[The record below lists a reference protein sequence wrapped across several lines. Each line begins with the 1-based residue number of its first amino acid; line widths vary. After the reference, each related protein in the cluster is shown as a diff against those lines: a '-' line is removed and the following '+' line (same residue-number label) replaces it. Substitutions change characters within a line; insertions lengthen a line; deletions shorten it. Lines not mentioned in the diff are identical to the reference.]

1 MLKETSYNI
10 NMKTQYIKI
19 NKIGDKFYYS
29 DEKLTKLHRE
39 DAPAIEFANGSK
51 YWCVDG
57 KIHREDGPAA
67 ELGNGS
73 KYWYVDGKLHRENG
87 PAVEDKNGYKYW
99 YLHDIEYTEQ
109 EHAKRTKKVPTI
121 NINGKTTQEE
131 LTAVTN
137 QLDAVLLEL
146 GETQER
152 MFDAQMQRDKL
163 AEALDRIAR
172 PVWWMQEDQKR
183 KTGSING
190 INGAMALAL
199 SEDQYY
205 LKLIATE
212 ALRLLE
218 KTKGKKVS

>member
-1 MLKETSYNI
+1 
-10 NMKTQYIKI
+10 MKPQYIKI
-19 NKIGDKFYYS
+19 NTLGDKFYYGNK
-29 DEKLTKLHRE
+29 KLNKLHRE
-39 DAPAIEFANGSK
+39 DGPAVEYANGDK
-51 YWCVDG
+51 YWYVNG
-57 KIHREDGPAA
+57 IIHRENGPAAYANGDKYWYVGGQLHRENGPAA
-67 ELGNGS
+67 ELGNG
-73 KYWYVDGKLHRENG
+73 R
-87 PAVEDKNGYKYW
+87 KYW
-99 YLHDIEYTEQ
+99 YLNGIEYTEQ

-146 GETQER
+146 GKTQER

-218 KTKGKKVS
+218 KTKGKKV